1 MGTSIALRI
10 ADVPVSRST
19 RTVRAWR
26 ARAREKLM
34 AKVVLP
40 TPPLPDEI
48 GMMRLMATGRIRV
61 YRAETFCV
69 RRSLRG
75 MNAQRRLSLVAIES
89 VQSMQIQL
97 FRKLSLFAELDD
109 RELASVAA
117 VAKTRRYAKD
127 DVVFHADESGD
138 GFCLIREGQVKV
150 TMISPEGKEIIL
162 SILGPGDFF
171 GEMALLDDEPRS
183 ATVVATEALDL
194 ITIWRSDFLQILAE
208 NFDITRKVLAEIS
221 QRLRTA
227 SNRIESLA
235 TMDVYGRLA
244 RFFLD
249 LAKDQGKVL
258 DNGYV
263 AVTRPTHQAIANM
276 IGTSRETVSRLIHDL
291 MRQNL
296 LISEGKTI
304 YLKKTALD
312 QFREEA

>member
-1 MGTSIALRI
+1 
-10 ADVPVSRST
+10 
-19 RTVRAWR
+19 
-26 ARAREKLM
+26 
-34 AKVVLP
+34 
-40 TPPLPDEI
+40 
-48 GMMRLMATGRIRV
+48 
-61 YRAETFCV
+61 
-69 RRSLRG
+69 
-75 MNAQRRLSLVAIES
+75 
-89 VQSMQIQL
+89 MQAAF
-97 FRKLSLFAELDD
+97 FRKFPLFADLDE
-109 RELASVAA
+109 RELSAIAA
-117 VAKTRRYAKD
+117 VAKSRRYAKD
-127 DVVFHADESGD
+127 DVIFHADESGD
-138 GFCLIREGQVKV
+138 VFCLIREGQVKI

-162 SILGPGDFF
+162 SLLGPGDFF

-194 ITIWRSDFLQILAE
+194 VTIWRSDFLQILAE
-208 NFDITRKVLAEIS
+208 NFDITKKVLAEIS
-221 QRLRTA
+221 RRLRTA

-296 LISEGKTI
+296 LLSEGKTI
-304 YLKKTALD
+304 YLRKTALD
-312 QFREEA
+312 QFRAEV